1 MKKTTIY
8 IGLEFIFGPIQKL
21 HIDENGNEVTGIP
34 LIDKNERIQ
43 QLDKQINDLWCSLY
57 TEDKESPDGLKFD
70 KNREKVLAPQLLKMI
85 EELINR
91 LNAIND
97 GSFTIHD
104 MITDY
109 LKSLI

>member
-1 MKKTTIY
+1 MSKIVIQ
-8 IGLEFIFGPIQKL
+8 IGLEFVFGPLLKDEQ
-21 HIDENGNEVTGIP
+21 DENGNESTGSK
-34 LIDKNERIQ
+34 LVDNDKKIQ

-70 KNREKVLAPQLLKMI
+70 KDREKVLAPQLLKMI